1 MLSPRIS
8 LSNLKSERS
17 DIGLPGVMLGVIALG
32 VIEGV
37 CAPGVSSHRDLLLLA
52 PGVGVSCMRSPPR
65 SVLGVSA
72 HPLPCPGVSVKNQ
85 ITCTM

>member
-1 MLSPRIS
+1 MLSPSKRPSI
-8 LSNLKSERS
+8 LKQRDS

-37 CAPGVSSHRDLLLLA
+37 CAPGVSSHLDLLLLA
-52 PGVGVSCMRSPPR
+52 PGVGVSCIRSPPR

-72 HPLPCPGVSVKNQ
+72 HPLPCPGVSVKNV
-85 ITCTM
+85 IAL

>member
-8 LSNLKSERS
+8 LSILKQRDSN
-17 DIGLPGVMLGVIALG
+17 DGIPGVMLGVIALG

-52 PGVGVSCMRSPPR
+52 PGVGVSCIRSPPR

-72 HPLPCPGVSVKNQ
+72 QPLPCPGVSVNKVQ
-85 ITCTM
+85 IQ

>member
-1 MLSPRIS
+1 
-8 LSNLKSERS
+8 
-17 DIGLPGVMLGVIALG
+17 MLGVIALG

-85 ITCTM
+85 LHVQCNNIVKSNYMYMYNTF